1 MDSLSHLT
9 LTYESLKHKKAPN
22 SRYESVWLATHKDS
36 LTKNQF
42 CIFTFFV
49 IVTKA
54 HIFFPVLKKED
65 KAKAPQKS
73 WEMHLARQPIHPLL
87 TKASPEM
94 SSGEGYQLRSHS

>member
-22 SRYESVWLATHKDS
+22 SRYESVWLATHKDN
-36 LTKNQF
+36 LTKNQSLHSLLLSQ
-42 CIFTFFV
+42 
-49 IVTKA
+49 KR
-54 HIFFPVLKKED
+54 IFFPVLKKED

-73 WEMHLARQPIHPLL
+73 WEMHLARQPVHPLL

>member
-42 CIFTFFV
+42 CIVTFFV
-49 IVTKA
+49 I
-54 HIFFPVLKKED
+54 
-65 KAKAPQKS
+65 S
-73 WEMHLARQPIHPLL
+73 C
-87 TKASPEM
+87 S
-94 SSGEGYQLRSHS
+94 